1 MADANKE
8 NFFKPCRVYWWS
20 GYFVP
25 VRNNWSFKIEQR
37 HLSERERKSYEQKFG
52 AKMISNTE
60 FDKWISDLMLNDN

>member
-1 MADANKE
+1 M
-8 NFFKPCRVYWWS
+8 
-20 GYFVP
+20 P